1 MTALAAVAAYLPDKP
16 TPIEE
21 LADVLRLR
29 SSQVKLYE
37 RYLGLGEVRWDPD
50 ASAVD
55 LLLCAADR
63 LTELRGNEHRVRYV
77 VFARS
82 MPVAVPYPMNVLHD
96 ACDRLGLGHAVA
108 FTVTQQACATGLLGI
123 DVAGRLL
130 AAAPDDP
137 DALALV
143 LSGEKTFTRDAQIVP
158 DTCVF
163 GEAAAACLVSHDGP
177 RDRLRSFATSSRGE
191 FDGRV
196 AESPELGRLFSQ
208 AYPDALA
215 EAIGAAVTRAGLSLA
230 DVHLI
235 LPHNV
240 NAVSWRKVCRQLDYP
255 LASVVL
261 DNMAV
266 TGHSFCSDGLVN
278 YCTAR
283 ERGLLEPGRP
293 YVMAAVGLGATF
305 SAMVFEH

>member
-1 MTALAAVAAYLPDKP
+1 VTALAAVAAYLPDKP
-16 TPIEE
+16 TTLEE
-21 LADVLRLR
+21 LADQLLLRP
-29 SSQVKLYE
+29 SQVKLYE

-50 ASAVD
+50 ATAVD
-55 LLLCAADR
+55 LLLAAAER
-63 LTELRGNEHRVRYV
+63 LDGLGGNEHRVRYV

-82 MPVAVPYPMNVLHD
+82 MPVAVPYPLNPLHEVR
-96 ACDRLGLGHAVA
+96 DRLGLNHAVA

-130 AAAPDDP
+130 AADEDP

-143 LSGEKTFTRDAQIVP
+143 LSGEKAFTRDAQIVV

-163 GEAAAACLVSHDGP
+163 GEAAAACLVSHSGP
-177 RDRLRSFATSSRGE
+177 RDRLLAFATSSRGE

-196 AESPELGRLFSQ
+196 AESPDLARRFSQ
-208 AYPDALA
+208 AYPEALGA
-215 EAIGAAVTRAGLSLA
+215 AITTAVTRAGLTLA
-230 DVHLI
+230 DISLI

-240 NAVSWRKVCRQLDYP
+240 NAVSWRKVCRLLDFP
-255 LASVVL
+255 IERVLL

-266 TGHSFCSDGLVN
+266 TGHAFCSDGLVN